1 MCGRQPHTAPL
12 PNPCALLHSKSLP
25 LPSSTSVPHAA
36 LPNNC
41 HTMCACAVSSKKAT
55 KHSCK
60 TEGDTVPTCDAA
72 VHVEHQVGCLC
83 QRVLLNL
90 QRVVKVLVP
99 REELSAKQQQQQTT
113 QVSGLTAITAA
124 SCATSMRLP
133 RLLPTAIA
141 CVKAGVLARCF
152 GRGRGSAVG

>member
-1 MCGRQPHTAPL
+1 MCGRQPHTAPPLIHEPCYIARACPCLL
-12 PNPCALLHSKSLP
+12 PPVYLTLLYQI
-25 LPSSTSVPHAA
+25 
-36 LPNNC
+36 NC

-60 TEGDTVPTCDAA
+60 TEGDTVPTCNAA

-90 QRVVKVLVP
+90 QRIVKVLVP

-141 CVKAGVLARCF
+141 CVKAGVLAGCL
-152 GRGRGSAVG
+152 GRERGSAVG